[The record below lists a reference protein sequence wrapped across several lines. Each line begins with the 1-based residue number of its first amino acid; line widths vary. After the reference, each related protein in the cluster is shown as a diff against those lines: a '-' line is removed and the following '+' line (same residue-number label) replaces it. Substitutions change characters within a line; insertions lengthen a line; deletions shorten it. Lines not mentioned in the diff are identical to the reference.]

1 MRDSQP
7 PMDSPFNLEN
17 RLPNL
22 IDNMLF
28 NLKSPE
34 LTVTRAWTFATLQMF
49 HALYVMNS
57 ALMNHDFGAVEDVLE
72 LCEDEDPMRNVHHK
86 ERTMDAFITDFGAGI
101 PMFINFRD
109 ALSKLLEFLHRRLQ
123 QPHVLKRIAFTM
135 METFS
140 AYRNCTRLDQPE
152 DSSGTSSDSDDAMQ
166 APAQGSTDDAPRVGP
181 MSDPPLAENPE
192 HGFSGNLHESLE
204 AKAH

>member
-1 MRDSQP
+1 
-7 PMDSPFNLEN
+7 
-17 RLPNL
+17 
-22 IDNMLF
+22 
-28 NLKSPE
+28 
-34 LTVTRAWTFATLQMF
+34 
-49 HALYVMNS
+49 
-57 ALMNHDFGAVEDVLE
+57 MNHDFGAVEDVLE

-86 ERTMDAFITDFGAGI
+86 ERTMDAFIADFGAGI

-152 DSSGTSSDSDDAMQ
+152 DSSCTSSDSDDAMQ

-192 HGFSGNLHESLE
+192 HGFSRNLHESLE